1 MPPKPPPHP
10 TTPTPLPQ
18 RTNLTA
24 IRRTAAASHH
34 AQGDTLPREDE
45 RFRNLSPR
53 HPEYCTCVECV
64 AKRRD
69 NGGSNADGPNPLRA
83 VGGLVG
89 KLTGKGAKASKAGK
103 GKGKRRGQSGGGGKA
118 RGRSPVIGEEVRKH
132 KRNCQCAT
140 CTLLKSI

>member
-1 MPPKPPPHP
+1 M
-10 TTPTPLPQ
+10 
-18 RTNLTA
+18 
-24 IRRTAAASHH
+24 
-34 AQGDTLPREDE
+34 PREDE

-64 AKRRD
+64 AERNRRRD
-69 NGGSNADGPNPLRA
+69 DVPKPVRA

-89 KLTGKGAKASKAGK
+89 RLTGKAARSEGKAGK
-103 GKGKRRGQSGGGGKA
+103 GKGKNRGQSGGSGKA
-118 RGRSPVIGEEVRKH
+118 RGPSGVVGEPVRKH

>member
-1 MPPKPPPHP
+1 M
-10 TTPTPLPQ
+10 
-18 RTNLTA
+18 
-24 IRRTAAASHH
+24 
-34 AQGDTLPREDE
+34 PREDE

-64 AKRRD
+64 ARR
-69 NGGSNADGPNPLRA
+69 NSGNGSNAESPTPLRA

-89 KLTGKGAKASKAGK
+89 KLTGKGAKAGPSGK
-103 GKGKRRGQSGGGGKA
+103 GKATGKRRGQSGGSGKA
-118 RGRSPVIGEEVRKH
+118 RGRSPAIGEEVRKH

>member
-1 MPPKPPPHP
+1 M
-10 TTPTPLPQ
+10 
-18 RTNLTA
+18 
-24 IRRTAAASHH
+24 HH

-45 RFRNLSPR
+45 RFRNLAPR

-64 AKRRD
+64 ARRNSG
-69 NGGSNADGPNPLRA
+69 NGNSADGPNPLRA

-89 KLTGKGAKASKAGK
+89 KLTGKGAKAGKA
-103 GKGKRRGQSGGGGKA
+103 GKGKRRGQSGGSGKA
-118 RGRSPVIGEEVRKH
+118 RGRSPAIGEEVRKH